1 MSVCCSGFACGCIS
15 TACISTAQQSPSIFL
30 AVARSQAVQR
40 KSGSCGSC
48 GMAGV
53 GVRQCVSR
61 VYGKFRNPKF
71 TALNFGTP
79 TVEIY
84 GTKFR
89 NGNRRNLRHSISER
103 QPSKFT
109 ALNFGRNLRNADP
122 ARLAHM
128 QNGMITPPAAKPSVV
143 WTAAPPKQKLLQH
156 TMPPHPACKRKLTFD
171 DGVE

>member
-1 MSVCCSGFACGCIS
+1 MSVCCSACECGCIS
-15 TACISTAQQSPSIFL
+15 TEQRTQQQRIHIFL

-40 KSGSCGSC
+40 RSVSCGSR

-53 GVRQCVSR
+53 GVRQCV
-61 VYGKFRNPKF
+61 VYGKFRNPEIYGAKF
-71 TALNFGTP
+71 RNE